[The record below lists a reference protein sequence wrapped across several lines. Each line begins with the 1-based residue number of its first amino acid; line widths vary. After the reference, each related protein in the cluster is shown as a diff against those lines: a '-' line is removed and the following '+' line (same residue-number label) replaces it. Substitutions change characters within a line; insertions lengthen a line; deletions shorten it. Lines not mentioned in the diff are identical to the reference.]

1 MIICPKC
8 GTRNKD
14 RSLSCRNCGLYFSV
28 EERQGG
34 PGEIQQS
41 PPKRIHQPNYLDI
54 ENPEDF
60 DSGGRDRRPILLE
73 DRIEQNLHGQRG
85 NGSPAEQ
92 PYPYQPS
99 AAGGGSSNKLL
110 WGILAVVILMAAGLG
125 YYIFYQPGNETATTA
140 SAVFAMAE
148 DFYNEANYLAALKL
162 YQQFLQEYPNNALAP
177 IAKNKISEINNDL
190 VSMEEKQQRVGE
202 LLQSAQSAF
211 EKEQFL
217 VPDEGNAV
225 GYLSE
230 ILLLDPT
237 NTEALEMQEKIISYY
252 DDQASDAVK
261 RRRYD
266 AALQSYEKILA
277 IVPNDRYAT
286 EQIARVQRT
295 IEEQRIARAARDA
308 AERER
313 QRIAQEEARQ
323 QEIAK
328 AQEEAKTRREA
339 EQRRLAEQRRQ
350 EEQRRIEEARQQAE
364 QRRLEEQRRQEAL
377 ANAAKN
383 EDTQAIA
390 SSSNPANNSTV
401 PVNPD
406 PANASGE
413 DSGSDPTV
421 IPAALLD
428 GGKVE
433 YVQKV
438 KPDIPRTWDY
448 GGFSLIQAECIV
460 NEYGLVE
467 SVTLTTPSP
476 NKRLN
481 SIIEETLKK
490 YKYKPATYQGQPV
503 RFKVDETIN
512 FTKFR

>member
-1 MIICPKC
+1 MLR
-8 GTRNKD
+8 GWSRRTR
-14 RSLSCRNCGLYFSV
+14 
-28 EERQGG
+28 
-34 PGEIQQS
+34 
-41 PPKRIHQPNYLDI
+41 
-54 ENPEDF
+54 
-60 DSGGRDRRPILLE
+60 
-73 DRIEQNLHGQRG
+73 
-85 NGSPAEQ
+85 
-92 PYPYQPS
+92 
-99 AAGGGSSNKLL
+99 
-110 WGILAVVILMAAGLG
+110 
-125 YYIFYQPGNETATTA
+125 
-140 SAVFAMAE
+140 
-148 DFYNEANYLAALKL
+148 
-162 YQQFLQEYPNNALAP
+162 
-177 IAKNKISEINNDL
+177 
-190 VSMEEKQQRVGE
+190 
-202 LLQSAQSAF
+202 
-211 EKEQFL
+211 
-217 VPDEGNAV
+217 
-225 GYLSE
+225 
-230 ILLLDPT
+230 
-237 NTEALEMQEKIISYY
+237 
-252 DDQASDAVK
+252 
-261 RRRYD
+261 
-266 AALQSYEKILA
+266 
-277 IVPNDRYAT
+277 
-286 EQIARVQRT
+286 
-295 IEEQRIARAARDA
+295 RIARAARDA

>member
-266 AALQSYEKILA
+266 SALQSYEKILA

-286 EQIARVQRT
+286 EQIAR
-295 IEEQRIARAARDA
+295 
-308 AERER
+308 
-313 QRIAQEEARQ
+313 
-323 QEIAK
+323 
-328 AQEEAKTRREA
+328 
-339 EQRRLAEQRRQ
+339 
-350 EEQRRIEEARQQAE
+350 
-364 QRRLEEQRRQEAL
+364 
-377 ANAAKN
+377 
-383 EDTQAIA
+383 
-390 SSSNPANNSTV
+390 
-401 PVNPD
+401 
-406 PANASGE
+406 
-413 DSGSDPTV
+413 
-421 IPAALLD
+421 
-428 GGKVE
+428 
-433 YVQKV
+433 
-438 KPDIPRTWDY
+438 
-448 GGFSLIQAECIV
+448 
-460 NEYGLVE
+460 
-467 SVTLTTPSP
+467 
-476 NKRLN
+476 
-481 SIIEETLKK
+481 
-490 YKYKPATYQGQPV
+490 
-503 RFKVDETIN
+503 
-512 FTKFR
+512 